1 MRNVLITGVSGLIGT
16 EVANTLLNKGFTV
29 VGTDTRPPSISNPAF
44 TFMQASPDDKAAF
57 VGIFGKANCDALVH
71 LACSCD
77 NDLPPLITKDEI
89 KLAASCDKFI
99 YDLAVKERY
108 KDILLLSTHM
118 VYAVQKTREPI
129 RESSDV
135 KPTHM
140 YGEIKADSEKTLSK
154 AINKS
159 NTNGVIMRMPQMYTK
174 TFLDNLHSKLW
185 DPKDN
190 CFFIYGYGEYGFS
203 FCSLYNLCDFV
214 LGVLAG
220 ANGMSNYTGVY
231 NICDTK
237 PLLAKDMLEFLKVN
251 SKVGAVVQRN
261 YGTDAVKAAMAFAG
275 KTSKSDYRYNDIGII
290 CSNISYDNTKAQ
302 RIAPFR
308 WKLSNTK

>member
-29 VGTDTRPPSISNPAF
+29 VGTDTRPPSIAHPAF

-57 VGIFGKANCDALVH
+57 VGVFGKANCDALVH
-71 LACSCD
+71 LACTCD

-89 KLAASCDKFI
+89 KLSANCDKFI

-108 KDILLLSTHM
+108 KDIMLLSTHM

-140 YGEIKADSEKTLSK
+140 YGELKSDSEKALSK
-154 AINKS
+154 AVNKS
-159 NTNGVIMRMPQMYTK
+159 NTNATIMRMPQMYTK

-203 FCSLYNLCDFV
+203 FCCLYNLCDFI
-214 LGVLAG
+214 LGILAG
-220 ANGMSNYTGVY
+220 ANGLANYMGVY

-237 PLLAKDMLEFLKVN
+237 PILAKDMLEFLKAN

-308 WKLSNTK
+308 WKLTNPK

>member
-1 MRNVLITGVSGLIGT
+1 VLITGVSGLIGT
-16 EVANTLLNKGFTV
+16 EVANTLLNKGFTI
-29 VGTDTRPPSISNPAF
+29 VGTDTRPPSIQSPNF
-44 TFMQASPDDKAAF
+44 TFMQASPDDKGAYAN
-57 VGIFGKANCDALVH
+57 IFGKANCDALVH

-77 NDLPPLITKDEI
+77 NDFPAILGKDEV
-89 KLAASCDKFI
+89 KTAAACDKFI
-99 YDLAVKERY
+99 YDMAVKEHY
-108 KDILLLSTHM
+108 NDILLLSTHM

-129 RESSDV
+129 REASDV
-135 KPTHM
+135 KPSTV
-140 YGEIKADSEKTLSK
+140 YGDIKADSEKVLAK

-159 NTNGVIMRMPQMYTK
+159 TTHAVIMRMPPIYTK
-174 TFLDNLHSKLW
+174 TFTDNLHSKLW

-203 FCSLYNLCDFV
+203 FCCLYNLCDFI

-220 ANGMSNYTGVY
+220 ANNISSYTGVY

-237 PLLAKDMLEFLKVN
+237 PILAKDILDFLKEN

-261 YGTDAVKAAMAFAG
+261 YGTDAVKTAMSFSG
-275 KTSKSDYRYNDIGII
+275 KTAKADYRYNDIGVI

-308 WKLSNTK
+308 WKLSNTR

>member
-29 VGTDTRPPSISNPAF
+29 VGTDTRPPAITNTAF

-57 VGIFGKANCDALVH
+57 VGIFGKAKCDALVH

-77 NDLPPLITKDEI
+77 NDFPPMITKEEI
-89 KLAASCDKFI
+89 KLASSCDKFI

-140 YGEIKADSEKTLSK
+140 YGDIKADSEKILSK

-203 FCSLYNLCDFV
+203 FCSLYNLCDFI

-220 ANGMSNYTGVY
+220 ANGMANYTGIY

-237 PLLAKDMLEFLKVN
+237 PLLAKDMLEFLKIN

>member
-16 EVANTLLNKGFTV
+16 EVTNTLLSKGFTV
-29 VGTDTRPPSISNPAF
+29 VGTDTRPSSISHPNF
-44 TFMQASPDDKAAF
+44 TFMQAAPDDKAAF
-57 VGIFGKANCDALVH
+57 VGVFGKANCDALVH

-77 NDLPPLITKDEI
+77 NDFNPIIGKDEI
-89 KLAASCDKFI
+89 KTAASCDKFL

-129 RESSDV
+129 REASDV
-135 KPTHM
+135 KPTHA
-140 YGEIKADSEKTLSK
+140 YGGLKLDSEKALTK
-154 AINKS
+154 ATAKS
-159 NTNGVIMRMPQMYTK
+159 STNSVIMRIPMIYTK
-174 TFLDNLHSKLW
+174 SFLDNLHSKLW

-203 FCSLYNLCDFV
+203 LCCLYNLCDFV
-214 LGVLAG
+214 LGLLAG
-220 ANGMSNYTGVY
+220 ANGMTNYTGIY
-231 NICDTK
+231 NVCDTK
-237 PLLAKDMLEFLKVN
+237 PLLAKDILEFLKEN

-261 YGTDAVKAAMAFAG
+261 YGTDAVKAAMAFSG
-275 KTSKSDYRYNDIGII
+275 KMAHSDYRNNDISVI

-308 WKLSNTK
+308 WKLGNTK